1 MSCMSENI
9 SNKWRSRLTK
19 EQAKRLKK
27 SRKEPKRNGHQ
38 DKKDEDTTEED
49 FGKLSETMALVS
61 RSAKIKPWAVAVL

>member
-1 MSCMSENI
+1 M
-9 SNKWRSRLTK
+9 LTPFK
-19 EQAKRLKK
+19 Y
-27 SRKEPKRNGHQ
+27 GHQ